1 MRVHF
6 HGAAGQVTGSMHLV
20 EAAGKRVLLDCG
32 LQQGSQE
39 LEAAN
44 ADPFPF
50 DAASIDALVDGYLAG
65 ETVYELAAEFGIERR
80 TVSAHLHRR
89 GVPMRRRGLS
99 LAQKEEAFAL
109 RDRGWSL
116 AQIGARFDV
125 APGTVRS
132 TLLSARKA

>member
-50 DAASIDALVDGYLAG
+50 DAASIDALVL
-65 ETVYELAAEFGIERR
+65 
-80 TVSAHLHRR
+80 SHAHIDHIGRVPLLVRR
-89 GVPMRRRGLS
+89 GFRGPIWTQRATADLVPIIYGV
-99 LAQKEEAFAL
+99 LAL
-109 RDRGWSL
+109 
-116 AQIGARFDV
+116 IGAAVTAAYAGFKWLFGRL
-125 APGTVRS
+125 A
-132 TLLSARKA
+132 